1 MNYNKAFLTIRESK
15 KLTQKELADFAG
27 VTPGY
32 ISKIEKGTKV
42 PTLEVVEKICDKAGV
57 PFPLFALIAS
67 SSEHFDSETIDDIN
81 IIQSSLLGL
90 LNDNRQTATN

>member
-1 MNYNKAFLTIRESK
+1 MNYNKAIQIIRKTK

-42 PTLEVVEKICDKAGV
+42 PTLEVIEKICDKSGV

-67 SSEHFDSETIDDIN
+67 SSEHFEPNTIDDIH

-90 LNDNRQTATN
+90 LHDNSQSAAN